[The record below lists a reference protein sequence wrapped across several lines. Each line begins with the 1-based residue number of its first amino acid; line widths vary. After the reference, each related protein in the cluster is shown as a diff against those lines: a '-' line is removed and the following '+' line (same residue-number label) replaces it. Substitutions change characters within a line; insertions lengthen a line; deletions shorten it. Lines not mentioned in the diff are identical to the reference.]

1 MTNEKQD
8 ILYDL
13 INNDGNEVTREG
25 ELVRRINSR
34 IKANDYTAMRLL
46 AHDRGISFTELLSEV
61 ASEYV
66 KKKES
71 SIKVLRFEKAKRIA
85 VLNNPKV
92 LEAAQKDP
100 DILNDEEK
108 FISALKTEGT
118 RNKIN

>member
-1 MTNEKQD
+1 MTNKRQD

-13 INNDGNEVTREG
+13 INDDGNEVTREG

-46 AHDRGISFTELLSEV
+46 AHNRGISFTELLSEV
-61 ASEYV
+61 VSEYV
-66 KKKES
+66 KEKES
-71 SIKVLRFEKAKRIA
+71 SIKELRFEKAKRNA

-100 DILNDEEK
+100 DILNDEKK
-108 FISALKTEGT
+108 FIDALKAL
-118 RNKIN
+118 NKK

>member
-13 INNDGNEVTREG
+13 INDDGNEVTREG

-46 AHDRGISFTELLSEV
+46 AHDRGISFSELLSEV
-61 ASEYV
+61 VSEYV
-66 KKKES
+66 EKKENAV
-71 SIKVLRFEKAKRIA
+71 KELRFEKAKRSA
-85 VLNNPKV
+85 VLNDPKV

-100 DILNDEEK
+100 DILNDEKK
-108 FISALKTEGT
+108 FIDTLKEL
-118 RNKIN
+118 NKK

>member
-13 INNDGNEVTREG
+13 ISDDGNEVTREG

-46 AHDRGISFTELLSEV
+46 AHDRGISFSELLSEV
-61 ASEYV
+61 VSEYV
-66 KKKES
+66 EKKENAV
-71 SIKVLRFEKAKRIA
+71 KELRFEKAKRSA
-85 VLNNPKV
+85 VLNDPKV

-108 FISALKTEGT
+108 FIDTLKELK
-118 RNKIN
+118 NK

>member
-13 INNDGNEVTREG
+13 INDDGNEVTREG

-46 AHDRGISFTELLSEV
+46 AHDRGISFSELLSEV
-61 ASEYV
+61 VSEYV
-66 KKKES
+66 KKKENAV
-71 SIKVLRFEKAKRIA
+71 KELRFEKAKRSA

-92 LEAAQKDP
+92 LEAVQKDP
-100 DILNDEEK
+100 DILNDEKK
-108 FISALKTEGT
+108 FISALKKLKGLEI
-118 RNKIN
+118 K